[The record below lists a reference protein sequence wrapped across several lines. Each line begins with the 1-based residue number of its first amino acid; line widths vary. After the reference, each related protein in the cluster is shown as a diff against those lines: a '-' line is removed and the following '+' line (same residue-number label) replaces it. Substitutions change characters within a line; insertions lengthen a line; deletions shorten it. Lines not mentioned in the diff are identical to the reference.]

1 MNRKK
6 RVLVGGM
13 HHESDTFNPI
23 TTGPDDIWVLR
34 GKDLLEGKGQSSV
47 FGSIATLKE
56 AGYEVIPTLIARA
69 VPNGEWDKDY

>member
-47 FGSIATLKE
+47 FGSIATL
-56 AGYEVIPTLIARA
+56 
-69 VPNGEWDKDY
+69 